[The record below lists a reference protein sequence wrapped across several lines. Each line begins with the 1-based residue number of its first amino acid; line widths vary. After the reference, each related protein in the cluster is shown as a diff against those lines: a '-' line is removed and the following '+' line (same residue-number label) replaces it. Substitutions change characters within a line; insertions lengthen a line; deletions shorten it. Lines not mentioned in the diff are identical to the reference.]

1 MSGFS
6 EKSLVE
12 DYIIKNLEEKGWKFI
27 PADSLERISYE
38 EPLLIPSLSRCLKV
52 INKKS
57 EIGNEEI
64 NKVINIL
71 KLTSTGIEGAKAI
84 LNYYKF
90 GIPIKFEKEKVVKY
104 VKLFDFQDTSRNEF
118 VVSRQVYYHG
128 RDFIRLDI
136 VLYINGIPITNIE
149 CKNPLVISE
158 SWHTA
163 YRQIID
169 YKNIVPELYKYIQ
182 IGVATEATAR
192 YFPVVT
198 WREEI
203 LTHLWRCEGKNAID
217 STVEMLSCSTILDI
231 IQNYIFLR
239 TEREEASKIICRY
252 MQYVASNKI
261 VKRVEKNLTG
271 EEEKN
276 KGLAWHWQGSGKTFT
291 MIFAANKL
299 CYLDKLE
306 NPSIFFVVDRVEL
319 ERQLS
324 DEFNF
329 LDIEKPEVID
339 KVAALERILKYDDY
353 RGKRGIFIT
362 LIHKFRPE
370 ELSQVQKELEEIS
383 KNKESIMN
391 RKNVIVFI
399 DEGHRTQYGLLAAQM
414 KSIFR
419 NAFFF
424 AFTGTPISKKERDT
438 YLEFSYPPDE
448 LYLDKYFIADSIKDG
463 FTVKIVYQ
471 PRLIEGAHLKKD
483 LLEGFLASEFDEL
496 PEDTGEEVKGLI
508 REKLNSIKVI
518 LEDPKRINL
527 IAKDIAEHFKE
538 NVDGKFKAMVVA
550 ASRVA
555 CDRYKKELDKFLPP
569 EYSEIVM
576 TYNRSDRQELTER
589 VAEMRVRFG
598 TRDTADTRKS
608 IVDKYKDEEYP
619 KILIVT
625 EMLLTGFDAPELQV
639 MYLDKPL
646 KEHRLLQAIAR
657 TNRPYRDLK
666 EAGIIIDYVGI
677 LKEIKKAFEIY
688 SEEDIKCALFS
699 YENMEREFKDLIDKI
714 FRMFEKLPKNYDR
727 ETLLKAVELLTAE
740 KVNERE
746 FVGNYK
752 SLRKIFELLG
762 SKEIKI
768 DYLEDYK
775 WITAV
780 YTYYMKV
787 VNQESPVEDYV
798 ERYFDKTIKFIH
810 ESTEVK
816 GLEAEL
822 SEVSFDQ
829 KYLEK
834 LEEKIKSKKEK
845 AANILFALN
854 KLVLVERHKNPIYE
868 SLVER
873 VERLLELWREKT
885 KDYERIYSEGKN
897 IINEIYNLSSRQR
910 TIGFSDLEYS
920 LLLVLEERFGKK
932 DELLSEITD
941 ISSKLKDCLF
951 PGWFNQPTEEKRV
964 EREVRKFSRGLKR
977 KYGITLEEMDE
988 LYKKLIEQ
996 IKNYGTK

>member
-1 MSGFS
+1 MTFI
-6 EKSLVE
+6 EKNLE
-12 DYIIKNLEEKGWKFI
+12 DYIINKLEEKGWKFI
-27 PADSLERISYE
+27 PADSLERVNYE
-38 EPLLIPSLSRCLKV
+38 EPLLIPSLSRNLKV
-52 INKKS
+52 VNKKS
-57 EIGNEEI
+57 GIGNEEV

-71 KLTSTGIEGAKAI
+71 KLTGTGIEGAKSI

-90 GIPIKFEKEKVVKY
+90 GIPVKFEKEKVVKY
-104 VKLFDFQDTSRNEF
+104 VKLFDFKDTGSNEF

-128 RDFIRLDI
+128 RDFIRVDI
-136 VLYINGIPITNIE
+136 VLYVNGIPVVNIE
-149 CKNPLVISE
+149 CKNPLIVSE

-169 YKNIVPELYKYIQ
+169 YKNTVPELYKYIQ
-182 IGVATEATAR
+182 IGVAAEAVAR

-203 LTHLWRCEGKNAID
+203 LTHLWRCEGKDAIG
-217 STVEMLSCSTILDI
+217 SAIEMLSCRTVLDI

-239 TEREEASKIICRY
+239 IEREEAGKIICRY
-252 MQYVASNKI
+252 MQYEASNKI
-261 VKRVEKNLTG
+261 VKRVEKNLAG

-276 KGLAWHWQGSGKTFT
+276 KGLVWHWQGSGKTFT

-299 CYLDKLE
+299 YYLGKLE
-306 NPSIFFVVDRVEL
+306 NPSIFFIVDRIEL

-329 LDIEKPEVID
+329 LDMEKPEVID
-339 KVAALERILKYDDY
+339 KVATLKRILKYDDY

-362 LIHKFRPE
+362 LIHKFKPE
-370 ELSQVQKELEEIS
+370 ELSQIQKELEEIS

-391 RKNVIVFI
+391 RKNVVVFI

-414 KSIFR
+414 KSIFKS
-419 NAFFF
+419 AFFF
-424 AFTGTPISKKERDT
+424 AFTGTPISKEERDT

-471 PRLIEGAHLKKD
+471 PRLTEEVHLKKD
-483 LLEGFLASEFDEL
+483 MLESFLDSELEEL
-496 PEDTGEEVKGLI
+496 PEDLSEKVEERIK
-508 REKLNSIKVI
+508 EKLTTIKVV
-518 LEDPKRINL
+518 LENRNRINL

-538 NVDGKFKAMVVA
+538 NVDGRFKAMIVA
-550 ASRVA
+550 ASRLA

-576 TYNRSDRQELTER
+576 TYNRSDKKELTER

-598 TRDTADTRKS
+598 TKDIGDVRKD

-625 EMLLTGFDAPELQV
+625 DMLLTGFDAPKLQV

-657 TNRPYRDLK
+657 TNRPYKDLK
-666 EAGIIIDYVGI
+666 EAGVIIDYVGV
-677 LKEIKKAFEIY
+677 LGEIKKAFEIY
-688 SEEDIKCALFS
+688 NEEDIKCVLFS
-699 YENMEREFKDLIDKI
+699 YENMEREFKDLIGKI
-714 FRMFEKLPKNYDR
+714 FKIFEKIPKNYDR
-727 ETLLKAVELLTAE
+727 ETLLKAIEILTAE

-746 FVGNYK
+746 FIGNYK

-762 SKEIKI
+762 SKKIKI
-768 DYLEDYK
+768 EYLEDYK
-775 WITAV
+775 WISAI

-787 VNQESPVEDYV
+787 VNQKSPVEDYI
-798 ERYFDKTIKFIH
+798 EKYFDKTIKFIH
-810 ESTEVK
+810 ESTEIK
-816 GLEAEL
+816 NLETGLP
-822 SEVSFDQ
+822 EVSFDQ
-829 KYLEK
+829 KYLKE

-854 KLVLVERHKNPIYE
+854 KMVLVERYKNPIYE

-873 VERLLELWREKT
+873 VERLLELWKEKT
-885 KDYERIYSEGKN
+885 KDYQRIYSEGKS
-897 IINEIYNLSSRQR
+897 IIDEIRSLSSRQK
-910 TIGFSDLEYS
+910 TINFSDLEYS
-920 LLLVLEERFGKK
+920 LLLVLEDKFGEK
-932 DELLSEITD
+932 DELITETKD
-941 ISSKLKDCLF
+941 ISDKLKDYLF
-951 PGWFNQPTEEKRV
+951 PGWFNQPTEEKNV
-964 EREVRKFSRGLKR
+964 EREVRKFSRRLKR

-988 LYKKLIEQ
+988 LYRKLIEQ